1 MATPNPPTPPRE
13 PTPPPEVPLPQREPK
28 PAVAPPEVPAPSV
41 EPSPAVEPVEPPL
54 TPDPPMPEPGFPVP
68 IWDAVAPPP
77 SRSSTPS
84 VTRGAADVDT
94 GEVPLIDPLEA
105 PSDAW

>member
-1 MATPNPPTPPRE
+1 MATPTPPAE
-13 PTPPPEVPLPQREPK
+13 LPPLPPEPPPS
-28 PAVAPPEVPAPSV
+28 VAPPEVPAPSV
-41 EPSPAVEPVEPPL
+41 APDPAEPLEPVR

-77 SRSSTPS
+77 SRVRGPT
-84 VTRGAADVDT
+84 VTRGADDIDT
-94 GEVPLIDPLEA
+94 GEVPLFDTLEA

>member
-1 MATPNPPTPPRE
+1 MATPN
-13 PTPPPEVPLPQREPK
+13 PPPEVPLPARQPL
-28 PAVAPPEVPAPSV
+28 PTVAPPEVPAPSV
-41 EPSPAVEPVEPPL
+41 APPEPAEPSEPPL
-54 TPDPPMPEPGFPVP
+54 TPDPPMPEPGFPEP

-77 SRSSTPS
+77 SRTTTPS

-94 GEVPLIDPLEA
+94 GEVLLFDPLEA